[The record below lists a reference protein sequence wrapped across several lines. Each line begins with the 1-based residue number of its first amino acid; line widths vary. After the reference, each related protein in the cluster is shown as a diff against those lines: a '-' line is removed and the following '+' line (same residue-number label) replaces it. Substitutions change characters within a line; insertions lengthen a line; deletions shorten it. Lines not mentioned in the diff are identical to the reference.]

1 MSTAFIRINAGAYRN
16 NDVSGQVFQL
26 VEQFK
31 LTNKGG
37 YVTVKNGNRF
47 PGFPEDIRIKVDSM
61 TAYEFVPD
69 GEAAQFVDFST
80 VEQASTQTDEER
92 MAEIAERFD
101 ILHEMTKAASA
112 GDIRAMIVSG
122 PPGVGKSFGV
132 EQEIDKACLVDQ
144 IAGRRL
150 RAEVVKGSASPL
162 GLYMALYKYSDEN
175 CVLVTVK
182 NGNRFPGFPE
192 DIRIKVD
199 SMTAYEFVPDGEA
212 AQFVDFSTVEQAST
226 QTDEE
231 RMAEIAERFDILHEM
246 TKAASAG
253 DIRAMI
259 VSGPPGVGKSFG
271 VEQEIDKACLV
282 DQIAGRRLRAEVVKG
297 SASPL
302 GLYMAL
308 YKYSDEN
315 CVLVFDDCD
324 TILFDDVSLNL
335 LKGALDSG
343 KSRRISWLSE
353 SRILKEEGIPS
364 SFNFKGSVIFITNLK
379 FDKMKSQKLKDHL
392 DALQSRCHYLDLT
405 LDTMRDKLL
414 RIKQIARTGQLFE
427 DLNIDEAGQD
437 EIIAFMDANQSRLR
451 EMSLRMAIKIAQLYK
466 SFPLKWQ
473 PLAIS
478 TCMKTA

>member
-1 MSTAFIRINAGAYRN
+1 MSTAFIRINTGAYRN
-16 NDVSGQVFQL
+16 FDVSGQVFQL

-31 LTNKGG
+31 LTHKGG
-37 YVTVKNGNRF
+37 YVTVKNSNRF
-47 PGFPEDIRIKVDSM
+47 PGFPEDIRVKVDSM

-69 GEAAQFVDFST
+69 GEASQFVDFATPESAT
-80 VEQASTQTDEER
+80 AQTDEER
-92 MAEIAERFD
+92 MTEIAERFE
-101 ILHEMTKAASA
+101 ILTEMTKAATA

-132 EQEIDKACLVDQ
+132 EQEIDKATMLDQ

-150 RAEVVKGSASPL
+150 RAEVVKGSATPL
-162 GLYMALYKYSDEN
+162 GLY
-175 CVLVTVK
+175 
-182 NGNRFPGFPE
+182 
-192 DIRIKVD
+192 
-199 SMTAYEFVPDGEA
+199 
-212 AQFVDFSTVEQAST
+212 Q
-226 QTDEE
+226 
-231 RMAEIAERFDILHEM
+231 
-246 TKAASAG
+246 
-253 DIRAMI
+253 
-259 VSGPPGVGKSFG
+259 
-271 VEQEIDKACLV
+271 
-282 DQIAGRRLRAEVVKG
+282 
-297 SASPL
+297 
-302 GLYMAL
+302 AL

-353 SRILKEEGIPS
+353 SRVLKDEGIPS

-414 RIKQIARTGQLFE
+414 RIKQIANTGALFQ
-427 DLNIDEAGQD
+427 DMDIDAVGQE
-437 EIIAFMDANQSRLR
+437 EIIAFMDANQNRLR

-473 PLAIS
+473 SLSAT
-478 TCMKTA
+478 TCMKGV

>member
-1 MSTAFIRINAGAYRN
+1 MSQAFIRIKAGAYRHF
-16 NDVSGQVFQL
+16 DVTGKVFQL

-31 LTNKGG
+31 PGVKGG
-37 YVTVKNGNRF
+37 FVTVKNSNNF

-69 GEAAQFVDFST
+69 DEAKQFVDFST
-80 VEQASTQTDEER
+80 VEQVNTQTDDVR
-92 MAEIAERFD
+92 MAEIAERFE
-101 ILHEMTKAASA
+101 ILHDMTKAATA

-132 EQEIDKACLVDQ
+132 EQEIEKATLLDQ

-150 RAEVVKGSASPL
+150 RAEVVKGSATAL
-162 GLYMALYKYSDEN
+162 GLY
-175 CVLVTVK
+175 
-182 NGNRFPGFPE
+182 
-192 DIRIKVD
+192 
-199 SMTAYEFVPDGEA
+199 
-212 AQFVDFSTVEQAST
+212 Q
-226 QTDEE
+226 
-231 RMAEIAERFDILHEM
+231 
-246 TKAASAG
+246 
-253 DIRAMI
+253 
-259 VSGPPGVGKSFG
+259 
-271 VEQEIDKACLV
+271 
-282 DQIAGRRLRAEVVKG
+282 
-297 SASPL
+297 
-302 GLYMAL
+302 AL

-324 TILFDDVSLNL
+324 TILFDDVALNL

-343 KSRRISWLSE
+343 KSRRISWLAE
-353 SRILKEEGIPS
+353 SRVLKDEGIPN

-414 RIKQIARTGQLFE
+414 RIKQIAQTGALFQ
-427 DLNIDEAGQD
+427 DMDISEAGTD
-437 EIIAFMDANQSRLR
+437 EIIAFMDKNQNRLR

-473 PLAIS
+473 SLAAT
-478 TCMKTA
+478 TCMTAA